1 MTDRENGKITEAELL
16 RRLGEL
22 PRQVQP
28 RNDPWPQI
36 ARRMAAADKRRPG
49 GGPAWFKLAAAVV
62 LALAVGVFL
71 GRSLPVAPSGDSGAT
86 TMAQNGSDVPP
97 VPRPNFGA
105 VVAGAELEYQAAFS
119 EFVNIGR
126 SASALK
132 PATLDAIQRDWQE
145 MLDAE
150 SALSAALAQYPNNAW
165 LNKRMLEL
173 RERQLAML
181 KQLAGLD
188 RTSRRTET

>member
-1 MTDRENGKITEAELL
+1 MTDRENGKMTEAELL
-16 RRLGEL
+16 RQLGEL
-22 PRQVQP
+22 PRRVAP

-36 ARRMAAADKRRPG
+36 ERRIRAERRAPAVG
-49 GGPAWFKLAAAVV
+49 APAWFRLAAAVA
-62 LALAVGVFL
+62 LALALGVFL
-71 GRSLPVAPSGDSGAT
+71 GRNLAVAPQGPSAA
-86 TMAQNGSDVPP
+86 MVPAQAGSSAETL
-97 VPRPNFGA
+97 PNFGA
-105 VVAGAELEYQAAFS
+105 AVAGAELEYQAAFS
-119 EFVNIGR
+119 EFVKIGR
-126 SASALK
+126 SASDLK

-150 SALSAALAQYPNNAW
+150 SALSTALAQYPNNAW

-188 RTSRRTET
+188 RVSRRTET